1 MVQSTSIPW
10 STSTILEI
18 GDEEVR
24 GYYCLFY
31 LAIFWGQILY
41 RCNVMQSTVT
51 RVIKALAWVFFFLFA
66 QNHLLDIMNFNKG
79 LYMMSCEGFY
89 IIPDFY
95 HGRVHTDQLIW
106 YSVMR
111 HIFIFNSY
119 LLSISKPNPRSE
131 PKRKMLSNLSINIVK
146 GSSISVFIVININI

>member
-1 MVQSTSIPW
+1 
-10 STSTILEI
+10 
-18 GDEEVR
+18 
-24 GYYCLFY
+24 
-31 LAIFWGQILY
+31 
-41 RCNVMQSTVT
+41 
-51 RVIKALAWVFFFLFA
+51 
-66 QNHLLDIMNFNKG
+66 
-79 LYMMSCEGFY
+79 MSCEGVY

-131 PKRKMLSNLSINIVK
+131 PQRKMLSNLSINIVK